1 MHYDKTPAATT
12 QQSLGRQ
19 DPDEKG
25 RHQEHGGRNNPKR
38 PAYDRFED
46 SNFLV
51 PNSQGHHSVFQEVQ
65 GSDP

>member
-1 MHYDKTPAATT
+1 MRYDKTPAATT
-12 QQSLGRQ
+12 QQSLGRK

-46 SNFLV
+46 SGFLV